1 MSERL
6 TRVSVIVLSFVA
18 TFALI
23 GVLPV
28 ALAPGTGASTGGIA
42 YGVLPSSSHSA
53 TSTPQLGNLP
63 ASWDTRASGVPAG
76 VQQFDQR
83 VRSTDAALGA
93 SGIAPTD
100 IRLPYVGAPAR
111 VVDGAV
117 EPGPAVAAAQI
128 SPFYSAAPAPAGI
141 AYYGESDT
149 SGVLDATIVNAS
161 SVAGSL
167 TVNQLSAL
175 YLDVDTPD
183 DWGIQ
188 ENAVLA
194 NVTLG
199 GGWGNEFWTQN
210 AVDYYQH
217 NSTLN
222 LGQDTWNF
230 SSPGAFISPSD
241 VLRHNPNGSFISG
254 LYISEGPWIHTPRP
268 FTLTLYLNSSVTSD
282 HNQELWYNYSLTAA
296 HGIHKS
302 GNYDWLVF
310 ASGGH
315 VLPSQI
321 APFSADGTQ
330 IDPAFSTNDFELVY
344 GIGSY
349 NGASNNVLAANAQ
362 ATLKYCPQTVARCNS
377 AGFQSVPAAVDFGS
391 ETGETSTG
399 LAFTYSGTTES
410 ASAGPLV
417 LRGLWGFQGVADGAA
432 GSTAVTNDIKVSGS
446 PLKLTSQPYF
456 FVFLSTTSYYDS
468 SFEWAPDAPVWHL
481 APGTY
486 DYVIMLSDYAE
497 RTGHFTVGTSPITL
511 SVTLPYH
518 PASGVYT
525 PLWAFS
531 NDQLAGISSSG
542 SGTIGHQYVLFNNPT
557 SSCTKCGG
565 AVDGNLSSYFF
576 SANDFFYPT
585 FAGIL
590 LDGTTAYTE
599 VLNPPSF
606 CTFWFNWGSGSSA
619 TNVCFDLQLEFVS
632 AKHVTL
638 AHADVAGG
646 WPTMFEVEPDLGAV
660 DPAQNFFPQGNVMF
674 WNSSYDLVMSSTF
687 VPTINPPGGG
697 YGTPVTCFYSCISPD
712 GLLFYGGSHNTV
724 WGNTFHDP
732 SVPAT
737 GDQFTSWEGLAES
750 ESGDLIYNN
759 NFSIDNPVVWLPFDM
774 YRDACPDAY
783 AAQCGPLVPP
793 AYHDTWDVPIQPAS
807 HVSDV
812 VNGFALSGNILGKSY
827 YWQGGNYWSNYGN
840 MMNPIG
846 WLPYVNTYNYSD
858 YIGSDVLPPSTDLVH
873 RSILV
878 GGDYHPLLRA
888 PTGLI
893 PVAFIES
900 GLPHHSAWEASIG
913 SSLWYGSDSLIVLL
927 FAPAGVQ
934 SFSLNV
940 TAPYVPLSIS
950 GPNSPTL
957 SSIDVTGPSTYYLHF
972 GAVI

>member
-6 TRVSVIVLSFVA
+6 TRVTVVALSVVA
-18 TFALI
+18 TFALM
-23 GVLPV
+23 GVLPI
-28 ALAPGTGASTGGIA
+28 ALAPGSGAPTGGIT
-42 YGVLPSSSHSA
+42 YGVSPPPAHPAASS
-53 TSTPQLGNLP
+53 PQVGNLP
-63 ASWDTRASGVPAG
+63 GSWNNPSSAIPLG

-83 VRSTDAALGA
+83 VRSTAAALGA
-93 SGIAPTD
+93 AGIAPAD
-100 IRLPYVGAPAR
+100 VRLPWVGSPGQ

-117 EPGPAVAAAQI
+117 EPGPAVGAAQV
-128 SPFYSAAPAPAGI
+128 SSYYTSAPAPAGI

-194 NVTLG
+194 NVTLS
-199 GGWGNEFWTQN
+199 GGWGYEFWTQN

-230 SSPGAFISPSD
+230 SGFGASLEPNS
-241 VLRHNPNGSFISG
+241 VLRHDPNGSFISG
-254 LYISEGPWIHTPRP
+254 LYISEGPWIYAPRP

-282 HNQELWYNYSLTAA
+282 GNQELWYNYSIAAA
-296 HGIHKS
+296 HGIHEA

-310 ASGGH
+310 ASGGQ
-315 VLPSQI
+315 VLPSEI
-321 APFSADGTQ
+321 APFAADGEQ
-330 IDPAFSTNDFELVY
+330 LDPVYSTNDFELDY

-349 NGASNNVLAANAQ
+349 NGASQNVLAANAQ
-362 ATLKYCPQTVARCNS
+362 ATLKYCPQGQAKCS
-377 AGFQSVPAAVDFGS
+377 SSQFQSVPAAVDFGS

-410 ASAGPLV
+410 ATAGPFV
-417 LRGLWGFQGVADGAA
+417 LHGLWGFSGVTGAA
-432 GSTAVTNDIKVSGS
+432 SGATAVTNDIKVSGS
-446 PLKLTSQPYF
+446 PLKLSQQPYF
-456 FVFLSTTSYYDS
+456 FVFLSTPSYYDS
-468 SFEWAPDAPVWHL
+468 SLEWAPDAPVWHL

-486 DYVIMLSDYAE
+486 DYVIMLADYAE
-497 RTGHFTVGTSPITL
+497 RTGSFTVGAARITL

-531 NDQLAGISSSG
+531 NGQLAGISNSG
-542 SGTIGHQYVLFNNPT
+542 TGTIGHQYVLFNNPT
-557 SSCTKCGG
+557 LGCTECGG
-565 AVDGNLSSYFF
+565 AVDDNLSSFFF
-576 SANDFFYPT
+576 SPNDYFYPT

-590 LDGTTAYTE
+590 IDGTNAYTE
-599 VLNPPSF
+599 VLSPPSF
-606 CTFWFNWGSGSSA
+606 CTFWFVWGSGSDA

-632 AKHVTL
+632 ANHVTL
-638 AHADVAGG
+638 AHANIDGG
-646 WPTMFEVEPDLGAV
+646 WPALFEVESDIGAV
-660 DPAQNFFPQGNVMF
+660 DPTQNFFPQGNVMF
-674 WNSSYDLVMSSTF
+674 WDSSNDLVMSSTF

-712 GLLFYGGSHNTV
+712 ALLFYGGSHNTV

-732 SVPAT
+732 TVPTT
-737 GDQFTSWEGLAES
+737 GDQFTSWAGLAES

-783 AAQCGPLVPP
+783 AAQCGPLIPP
-793 AYHDTWDVPIQPAS
+793 AYHDTWDVPMQPAS

-812 VNGFALSGNILGKSY
+812 VNGFALSGNILGPSY
-827 YWQGGNYWSNYGN
+827 HSQGGNYWGNYGN
-840 MMNPIG
+840 MLNPIG
-846 WLPYVNTYNYSD
+846 ELPYVNTFNYSD
-858 YIGSDVLPPSTDLVH
+858 YAGAGVLPPGTPTVH
-873 RSILV
+873 NSILV

-888 PTGLI
+888 TAGEYRISFLRT
-893 PVAFIES
+893 
-900 GLPHHSAWEASIG
+900 GLPHYDFWEASIG
-913 SSLWYGSDSLIVLL
+913 SGPWYASNTPTITLYAPTGTQPFAVGVPLGYVLL
-927 FAPAGVQ
+927 
-934 SFSLNV
+934 SV
-940 TAPYVPLSIS
+940 T

-957 SSIDVTGPSTYYLHF
+957 TTIDVTGASTFDLHF
-972 GAVI
+972 GT

>member
-6 TRVSVIVLSFVA
+6 TRVSVVALSVVA

-23 GVLPV
+23 GVVPI
-28 ALAPGTGASTGGIA
+28 ALAPAAGASPGG
-42 YGVLPSSSHSA
+42 LPPGISPASGHPSASS
-53 TSTPQLGNLP
+53 PQVGNLP
-63 ASWDTRASGVPAG
+63 GSWNNPASAVPSG

-83 VRSTDAALGA
+83 VRSTAAALGA
-93 SGIAPTD
+93 AGIAPTD
-100 IRLPYVGAPAR
+100 VRLPWVGTPAR
-111 VVDGAV
+111 IVDGAV
-117 EPGPAVAAAQI
+117 EPGPAVGAAQVG
-128 SPFYSAAPAPAGI
+128 SYYSAAPAPSGL

-167 TVNQLSAL
+167 TVDQLSAL

-194 NVTLG
+194 NVTLSG
-199 GGWGNEFWTQN
+199 GSGYEFWTQN

-230 SSPGAFISPSD
+230 SGFGASLEPNS

-254 LYISEGPWIHTPRP
+254 LYISEGPWIYAPQP

-282 HNQELWYNYSLTAA
+282 GNQELWYNYSITAA
-296 HGIHKS
+296 HGIHRA
-302 GNYDWLVF
+302 GNFDWIVF
-310 ASGGH
+310 NSGGK
-315 VLPSQI
+315 VLPSEI
-321 APFSADGTQ
+321 APFSANGEQ
-330 IDPAFSTNDFELVY
+330 LDPVYSTNDFEFDY

-349 NGASNNVLAANAQ
+349 NGASQNVLAANAH
-362 ATLKYCPQTVARCNS
+362 ATLKYCPQSEARCS
-377 AGFQSVPAAVDFGS
+377 SSQFQSVPAAVDFGG

-399 LAFTYSGTTES
+399 LAFTYSGTTER
-410 ASAGPLV
+410 ATAGPFV
-417 LRGLWGFQGVADGAA
+417 LHGLWGFSGVTGAA
-432 GSTAVTNDIKVSGS
+432 SGSTAVTNDLKVSGS
-446 PLKLTSQPYF
+446 PLPLSGQPYF
-456 FVFLSTTSYYDS
+456 FVFLSTSSYYDS

-486 DYVIMLSDYAE
+486 HYVIMLSDYAE
-497 RTGHFTVGTSPITL
+497 RMGSFTVGAMPITL

-542 SGTIGHQYVLFNNPT
+542 TGTIAHQDVLFNNPT

-565 AVDGNLSSYFF
+565 AVDDNLSSFFF
-576 SANDFFYPT
+576 SANDYFYPT

-590 LDGTTAYTE
+590 LDGTNAYTE
-599 VLNPPSF
+599 VLSPPSF
-606 CTFWFNWGSGSSA
+606 CTYWFAWGSGSES
-619 TNVCFDLQLEFVS
+619 TNVCFDLQLEFIS

-638 AHADVAGG
+638 THANIDGG
-646 WPTMFEVEPDLGAV
+646 WPTLFEVEPDIGAV
-660 DPAQNFFPQGNVMF
+660 DPTQNFFPQANVMF
-674 WNSSYDLVMSSTF
+674 WDSSDNLVISSTF

-712 GLLFYGGSHNTV
+712 ALLFYGGSHNTV

-732 SVPAT
+732 TVPAT
-737 GDQFTSWEGLAES
+737 GDQFTSWAGLAES
-750 ESGDLIYNN
+750 ESGDLNYNN

-774 YRDACPDAY
+774 YLDACPDAY
-783 AAQCGPLVPP
+783 AAQCGPLIPP
-793 AYHDTWDVPIQPAS
+793 AYHDTWDVPVQPAS

-812 VNGFALSGNILGKSY
+812 VNGFALSGNILGPSY
-827 YWQGGNYWSNYGN
+827 HSQGGNYWSNYGS
-840 MMNPIG
+840 MLNPIG
-846 WLPYVNTYNYSD
+846 EIPYVNTFNYSD
-858 YIGSDVLPPSTDLVH
+858 YTGSDVLPPGTDVVH
-873 RSILV
+873 SSILV
-878 GGDYHPLLRA
+878 GGDHHPLLRHH
-888 PTGLI
+888 TDEVR
-893 PVAFIES
+893 VAFRES
-900 GLPHHSAWEASIG
+900 GLPAHSFWEASIG
-913 SSLWYGSDSLIVLL
+913 PGLWYGSDTRGLVL
-927 FAPAGVQ
+927 FAPTGPQ
-934 SFSLNV
+934 PFELS
-940 TAPYVPLSIS
+940 VPPGFVLLSIM
-950 GPNSPTL
+950 GPNSPSLTTV
-957 SSIDVTGPSTYYLHF
+957 DPTGPSMFTLQF
-972 GAVI
+972 GT

>member
-28 ALAPGTGASTGGIA
+28 ALAPGAGASHGGLA
-42 YGVLPSSSHSA
+42 DGVTPAAGHSVASS
-53 TSTPQLGNLP
+53 PQLGNLP
-63 ASWDTRASGVPAG
+63 ASWGTRASGVPSN

-83 VRSTDAALGA
+83 VRATAAGLGA
-93 SGIAPTD
+93 ASVAATD

-117 EPGPAVAAAQI
+117 EPGPAVAAAQV
-128 SPFYSAAPAPAGI
+128 SPFYPAAPAPSGI

-161 SVAGSL
+161 SVAGTL
-167 TVNQLSAL
+167 TVSQLSAL

-188 ENAVLA
+188 ENSVLG

-199 GGWGNEFWTQN
+199 GGSGNEFWCQN
-210 AVDYYQH
+210 AVDYFQH
-217 NSTLN
+217 NQTLN
-222 LGQDTWNF
+222 LGEDTWNF
-230 SSPGAFISPSD
+230 SGPGAFLTPSD
-241 VLRHNPNGSFISG
+241 VLRHNANGSFISG
-254 LYISEGPWIHTPRP
+254 LYISEGPWIYAPRP

-282 HNQELWYNYSLTAA
+282 GNQELWYNYSITAA
-296 HGIHKS
+296 QGIHQA

-321 APFSADGTQ
+321 APFVADGTQ
-330 IDPAFSTNDFELVY
+330 VDPVGSTNDFELVH
-344 GIGSY
+344 GIVSY
-349 NGASNNVLAANAQ
+349 NGASNNVLAANVH
-362 ATLKYCPQTVARCNS
+362 ATLKYCPQTEALCTS
-377 AGFQSVPAAVDFGS
+377 SEFQSVPAAVDFGS

-399 LAFTYSGTTES
+399 IAFTYSGTTES

-417 LRGLWGFQGVADGAA
+417 LRGLWGFQGVAGSSA
-432 GSTAVTNDIKVSGS
+432 GSTPVTNDIKVAGS
-446 PLKLTSQPYF
+446 PLAIKGEPYF
-456 FVFLSTTSYYDS
+456 FVFLSTSSYYDS

-486 DYVIMLSDYAE
+486 QYVIMLSDYAE
-497 RTGHFTVGTSPITL
+497 RTGHFTVGIAPMSL
-511 SVTLPYH
+511 AVTLLYH

-542 SGTIGHQYVLFNNPT
+542 TGTVAHQYILFNNPT
-557 SSCTKCGG
+557 LSCTKCGA
-565 AVDGNLSSYFF
+565 AVDDNLSSYFF
-576 SANDFFYPT
+576 SANDYLYPT

-590 LDGTTAYTE
+590 IDGTNAYTE

-606 CTFWFNWGSGSSA
+606 CTFWFAWGSGSGS

-638 AHADVAGG
+638 AHADVTGG
-646 WPTMFEVEPDLGAV
+646 WPAMFEVEADLGAV
-660 DPAQNFFPQGNVMF
+660 DPTQNFFPQGNVMF
-674 WNSSYDLVMSSTF
+674 WNSSNNLVMSSTF
-687 VPTINPPGGG
+687 VPTINPPFPG
-697 YGTPVTCFYSCISPD
+697 YGTPVTCFFSCISTD
-712 GLLFYGGSHNTV
+712 ALLFYGGSHNTV

-732 SVPAT
+732 TVPAT
-737 GDQFTSWEGLAES
+737 GDAFASWTGLAES

-812 VNGFALSGNILGKSY
+812 VNGFALSGNILGPGHHS
-827 YWQGGNYWSNYGN
+827 QGGNYWSNYGN
-840 MMNPIG
+840 MLNPIG
-846 WLPYVNTYNYSD
+846 KLPYVNTFNYSD
-858 YIGSDVLPPSTDLVH
+858 YIGSDVLPPGTDTVH
-873 RSILV
+873 QSILV
-878 GGDYHPLLRA
+878 GGDRHPLLRA

-893 PVAFIES
+893 LVAFIES
-900 GLPHHSAWEASIG
+900 GLPAHSAWEASIG
-913 SSLWYGSDSLIVLL
+913 SGLWYGSNSLIALL

-934 SFSLNV
+934 TFSVNV
-940 TAPYVPLSIS
+940 TAGYSLISIS

-957 SSIDVTGPSTYYLHF
+957 SSIDVTGPSAFFLQF
-972 GAVI
+972 GP